1 MTRVCDGSLLP
12 RADRDAVYLLR
23 TFGTAAHEIWN
34 VTIPE
39 SPNLIKRLPGLRDTH
54 KSWRECETGT
64 AYLVSG
70 VPGWRARRMTEVY
83 DLTFIVGRR
92 TRELG
97 LRLALGG
104 SQGSII
110 VAVVRQIV
118 LILGLGA
125 VAGVAGSLVVIRAVI
140 TTIVESAHSGA
151 NLPIALAAWLLIGV
165 SAVLA
170 ALVPALR
177 GARLDL
183 SAAQHCE

>member
-1 MTRVCDGSLLP
+1 
-12 RADRDAVYLLR
+12 
-23 TFGTAAHEIWN
+23 
-34 VTIPE
+34 
-39 SPNLIKRLPGLRDTH
+39 
-54 KSWRECETGT
+54 
-64 AYLVSG
+64 
-70 VPGWRARRMTEVY
+70 MTEVY

-97 LRLALGG
+97 LRLALGA

-151 NLPIALAAWLLIGV
+151 NLPIALAAWLLIAV

-177 GARLDL
+177 GARLDP
-183 SAAQHCE
+183 SAALHCE